1 MKFKIQNLKFKISDP
16 NSKIFQIIDVNTNR
30 AVEGLRVMEEIVRFV
45 LEDKKLTVVLKETR
59 GKLRKIIEKL
69 IENEIHFQQRNALKD
84 AGREL
89 YTSNEA
95 KRQSVL
101 DIFMANAKRVQE
113 ALRVLEE
120 FSKLIKPK
128 AGKKIKEIRF
138 KVYDLE
144 QSIFYALYRRLKLD
158 FDLYVVTDP
167 MRDHVEAAKKA
178 IAGGAKIIQLRDKTA
193 SKNQFLKWAKQIR
206 RLTNKSNVTFIVN
219 DYLDIL
225 EKTGADGIHL
235 GQDDLRKRS
244 IAQARKR
251 LGEDK
256 IIGVST
262 HSIGQALRAVRQ
274 GADYISVGPIFS
286 TPTKPK
292 AKAVGLKL
300 LQRVMRRVNIPVVAI
315 GGIDQSNIYNV
326 KRTGC
331 QRLAVIRAVLGKK
344 NIAQAVKELRNNILR
359 QIE

>member
-1 MKFKIQNLKFKISDP
+1 
-16 NSKIFQIIDVNTNR
+16 
-30 AVEGLRVMEEIVRFV
+30 MEEIVRFV
-45 LEDKKLTVVLKETR
+45 MENKKLTVELKEIR
-59 GKLRKIIEKL
+59 GRLRRIINKL
-69 IENEIHFQQRNALKD
+69 IENEIHFQQRKASKD
-84 AGREL
+84 IGREL
-89 YTSNEA
+89 YTSSEA
-95 KRQSVL
+95 KRQSIL

-167 MRDHVEAAKKA
+167 MRDHIEVAKRSM
-178 IAGGAKIIQLRDKTA
+178 AGGAKIIQLRDKTA
-193 SKNQFLKWAKQIR
+193 SKNQLLKWAKQIR

-235 GQDDLRKRS
+235 GQDDPS
-244 IAQARKR
+244 IAQARRR
-251 LGEDK
+251 LGEGK
-256 IIGVST
+256 IVGVST
-262 HSIGQALRAVRQ
+262 HSLGQALSAVRQ

-286 TPTKPK
+286 TPTKPGTK
-292 AKAVGLKL
+292 PVGLGL
-300 LQRVMRRVNIPVVAI
+300 LRKVRQAVKIPIVAI
-315 GGIDQSNIYNV
+315 GGINQSNIRKIKNAGIERV
-326 KRTGC
+326 
-331 QRLAVIRAVLGKK
+331 AVIRAVAGAR
-344 NIAQAVKELRNNILR
+344 NIKAAVIRLRKILF
-359 QIE
+359 